1 MIRRFLLKKR
11 WLIIVHSAL
20 MGTQK
25 TKPSHTRK
33 GEEDW
38 RARRENKWL
47 KKMYCHQFFRRERM
61 LIFHHFKK
69 HGPFVPCWSNCWLL
83 PDVLRNVSF
92 EKQRINCHL
101 DNMEGREG
109 SHGSVQFQHQKSTC
123 GFLIMRHD
131 YISLLLSLCL
141 NKSNNRQ
148 RVATLGS
155 RLWL

>member
-38 RARRENKWL
+38 RAWRVKKWL
-47 KKMYCHQFFRRERM
+47 KRLQCRQFFGRERM

-69 HGPFVPCWSNCWLL
+69 HGPFVPCWSNCCLMSWEMFC
-83 PDVLRNVSF
+83 LRNRESTVIWTTWRGESW
-92 EKQRINCHL
+92 KCTLPASKINMWL
-101 DNMEGREG
+101 FYEEPWL
-109 SHGSVQFQHQKSTC
+109 SS
-123 GFLIMRHD
+123 
-131 YISLLLSLCL
+131 LLSLCL
-141 NKSNNRQ
+141 NKSNNRR